1 LYANIKDSK
10 SDIDPQSIPEGVNNR
25 FIKNIS
31 FNFFMTDYKIGY
43 MKMTDAENT
52 RFRIPDDAFTTPGM
66 NPTMRMEMLG
76 F

>member
-1 LYANIKDSK
+1 
-10 SDIDPQSIPEGVNNR
+10 
-25 FIKNIS
+25 
-31 FNFFMTDYKIGY
+31 MTDYKIGY